1 MSSSNPLRA
10 PPHISSL
17 LTRLHDESSKQ
28 EATITPEQYQPIIA
42 LYKTDPVASSKAL
55 DDLMRDKFIALEQ
68 DKAEFVYQTIISS
81 KALNVVEAG
90 TSYGVS
96 TIYLS
101 LAIAEVEKLTG
112 QKGRVI
118 ATEKEPEKAARARHY
133 WEECGKALENR
144 IDLREGD
151 LTETLKTRVSDVDL
165 LLLDSMSSYIFP
177 GLKRVVL
184 TFRQSGHLLHYR
196 H

>member
-10 PPHISSL
+10 PQHITSL
-17 LTRLHDESSKQ
+17 LTHLHDESAKQ
-28 EATITPEQYQPIIA
+28 EAAITPEQYQPIIA
-42 LYKTDPVASSKAL
+42 LYKTDPVAGSKAL

-68 DKAEFVYQTIISS
+68 DKAEFVYQTIVSS

-101 LAIAEVEKLTG
+101 LAVAEVERLTG
-112 QKGRVI
+112 QKGKVI
-118 ATEKEPEKAARARHY
+118 ATEKEPEKADKARKY
-133 WEECGKALENR
+133 WKESGEVVESR

-151 LTETLKTRVSDVDL
+151 LTETLKTGVSDVDL
-165 LLLDSMSSYIFP
+165 LLLDSTVSP
-177 GLKRVVL
+177 QLPLER
-184 TFRQSGHLLHYR
+184 
-196 H
+196 